1 MYSLFCSVYGIYN
14 ILRYCVVGSYCAPPF
29 YGLGRNGNGDSVTN
43 AGVPHAFNKSWP
55 QGRTG
60 RGHGNYRAARRTAA
74 AALGRRPCPLVV
86 KTTLFANG
94 VLRVVLLRGRG
105 AKGKFRLPCRT

>member
-1 MYSLFCSVYGIYN
+1 MYSVAYTVSTIFCV
-14 ILRYCVVGSYCAPPF
+14 ILCGRIVLRAPF
-29 YGLGRNGNGDSVTN
+29 YGLERNGNGYSVTN

-60 RGHGNYRAARRTAA
+60 RGHGNYRAARQTVA
-74 AALGRRPCPLVV
+74 AALGRRPCLLVV